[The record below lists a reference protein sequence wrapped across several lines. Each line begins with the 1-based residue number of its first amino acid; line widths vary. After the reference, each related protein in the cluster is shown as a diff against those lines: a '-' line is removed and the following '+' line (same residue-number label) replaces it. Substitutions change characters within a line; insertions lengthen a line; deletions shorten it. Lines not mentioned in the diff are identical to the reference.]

1 MKIETFSHYQNILSN
16 IEGLPVYSALDPEV
30 NFYIAGGYALA
41 LIFAP
46 RNETLMID
54 NNYYD
59 DIDIYF
65 EKQEELEASIK
76 RIKIQKE
83 IKIIEENEKW
93 FVFELPTS
101 ENVSYTFQFMK
112 KLFNTSPSFFM
123 EYDILNCCVA
133 FSSKKNEFYYK
144 TNAIEATVAQVVE
157 HNKDFRYG
165 DNELKAIT
173 FAYRLNKYLARYK
186 MKLSQ
191 SLHSKLLYSLIQN
204 KGYKTTKQHDFRI
217 SWSTNEMET
226 VPEGFNIWKL
236 YRYAFATNPKHVKY
250 IAKFF
255 QEELQ

>member
-1 MKIETFSHYQNILSN
+1 MKTETFSHHQNILSN
-16 IEGLPVYSALDPEV
+16 IEGLPIYSALDPAI

-46 RNETLMID
+46 RDNTLMID

-65 EKQEELEASIK
+65 DKQEELEASIK
-76 RIKIQKE
+76 RIKAQAQATV
-83 IKIIEENEKW
+83 IEENEKW
-93 FVFELPTS
+93 FVFELVTS
-101 ENVSYTFQFMK
+101 KENTYTFQFMK

-133 FSSKKNEFYYK
+133 FSSKRNEFYYK

-157 HNKDFRYG
+157 HNKDFHHHL
-165 DNELKAIT
+165 DESKAIT

-186 MKLSQ
+186 MKLSEN
-191 SLHSKLLYSLIQN
+191 LHSKLLYDLIQN
-204 KGYKTTKQHDFRI
+204 KNYKTTKQHDFRI

-226 VPEGFNIWKL
+226 VPKGFNIWKL